1 MLDSGATIAG
11 GTDAPVEKGDPLV
24 EFYAATYRHD
34 LSGFAGPEWHLEE
47 AVSRAEAL
55 RMFTAA
61 PAFASFTE
69 NERGTI
75 EVGKRANVTAFS
87 ADLMTAEPGAI
98 PTATAK
104 LTVSD
109 GRVTHEA
116 L

>member
-1 MLDSGATIAG
+1 
-11 GTDAPVEKGDPLV
+11 
-24 EFYAATYRHD
+24 
-34 LSGFAGPEWHLEE
+34 
-47 AVSRAEAL
+47 
-55 RMFTAA
+55 MFTAA

-75 EVGKRANVTAFS
+75 EVGKRANVTRVLRRSHDRPSQA
-87 ADLMTAEPGAI
+87 PI
-98 PTATAK
+98 PTATAM